1 MDITSEQRAPGG
13 SSASIR
19 VLRLGTRGSALAT
32 RQTQLVAELLA
43 ARHPGLACEATIIAS
58 LGDQVTDKPLSQLGA
73 QGIFT
78 QALERAL
85 FEGTVDAAVHSAK
98 DLPSTVADGMV
109 LAAFPVRENP
119 LDCLVSRDGLT
130 LDLLPKGA
138 TIGTGS
144 PRRATQLVAARPD
157 IHMMS
162 IRGNVDT
169 RRRAALNG
177 TVDAVILAAAGLS
190 RLGLLDEHAVPLS
203 IDVCLPQAGQGALAI
218 EARSTD
224 LEVIELLRAIDDPRT
239 RACVEAERAVLA
251 GLAAGCQAPV
261 AAFAEI
267 MGDNQV
273 RLRAIVSTDP
283 EHAIRA
289 EEVGPIDLA
298 AHLGYMVARRLDAL
312 GAGELLRAAKSGQF

>member
-1 MDITSEQRAPGG
+1 
-13 SSASIR
+13 
-19 VLRLGTRGSALAT
+19 
-32 RQTQLVAELLA
+32 
-43 ARHPGLACEATIIAS
+43 
-58 LGDQVTDKPLSQLGA
+58 
-73 QGIFT
+73 
-78 QALERAL
+78 
-85 FEGTVDAAVHSAK
+85 
-98 DLPSTVADGMV
+98 
-109 LAAFPVRENP
+109 
-119 LDCLVSRDGLT
+119 
-130 LDLLPKGA
+130 
-138 TIGTGS
+138 
-144 PRRATQLVAARPD
+144 
-157 IHMMS
+157 
-162 IRGNVDT
+162 
-169 RRRAALNG
+169 G

-239 RACVEAERAVLA
+239 LACVEAERAVLA

-298 AHLGYMVARRLDAL
+298 AHLGYKVARRLDAL
-312 GAGELLRAAKSGQF
+312 GAGELLRAAKAGQF